1 METEEIQ
8 KYIDIYR
15 SKGLRAHFQVN
26 EYITRNDLWHQF
38 PTIRSLNDHGDFKN
52 IQGIQPKYFE
62 IICQILNISGENGRQ
77 LDAYRHY

>member
-15 SKGLRAHFQVN
+15 SKGFRAHFQVN
-26 EYITRNDLWHQF
+26 EYITCNDLWHKF
-38 PTIRSLNDHGDFKN
+38 PIIRSLNDHGDFKN

-62 IICQILNISGENGRQ
+62 IILQILNISGENGRQ